1 MHSGSDISRRFYSA
15 VGRYPLREI
24 MVGGRVSGRRAATP
38 RLSVRCGQRLAGPL
52 LAAAFLMVLG
62 GVAALPSALSR
73 RAVASAAVASL
84 GSDSFQVVG
93 IEGERAAVV
102 ARRAAELRR
111 LISAELLGMDEPAE
125 WSPRC
130 VIHVHLTEE
139 SFAEAVGGAP
149 VSARGA
155 TSIEFVGDDVGMRR
169 IDVMGDLPDGVDP
182 AELDGKGLI
191 PDALGHE
198 LVHVILADR
207 FIAGPPPRW
216 ADEGL
221 AMLFDSADKQ
231 RGHDED
237 FRDAAIRGLAWSGLD
252 MFDIEL
258 DPVDIARERVFY
270 GESLALVRWFL
281 AQGSAET
288 FLCFLEDCDE
298 MGLGDALDR
307 HYGITSLV
315 EFDSRWQAVLTA
327 AR

>member
-1 MHSGSDISRRFYSA
+1 MHSASERFRRFSPAVLRYPPREITGGQRVSRR
-15 VGRYPLREI
+15 
-24 MVGGRVSGRRAATP
+24 RVSTP

-52 LAAAFLMVLG
+52 LAAAFLAMLG
-62 GVAALPSALSR
+62 GVAALPSAASR
-73 RAVASAAVASL
+73 RAVASAAVAGL
-84 GSDSFQVVG
+84 GCDSFQVVG
-93 IEGERAAVV
+93 IDGERAAVV
-102 ARRAAELRR
+102 ARCAAEFRR
-111 LISAELLGMDEPAE
+111 QISAELLGIDEPAE

-130 VIHVHLTEE
+130 TIHVHLTEE

-149 VSARGA
+149 ISARGA

-169 IDVMGDLPDGVDP
+169 IDVMGDL
-182 AELDGKGLI
+182 LDGESWSGDSLDHLI

-207 FIAGPPPRW
+207 FIDGPPPRW

-221 AMLFDSADKQ
+221 AMLFDSAEKQ

-258 DPVDIARERVFY
+258 DPADIARERVFY

-281 AQGSAET
+281 GQGSAGT
-288 FLCFLEDCDE
+288 FLAFLDDCE
-298 MGLGDALDR
+298 ECGLAESLDR
-307 HYGITSLV
+307 HYGIRSLV
-315 EFDSRWQAVLTA
+315 EFDSRWQSVLTA

>member
-1 MHSGSDISRRFYSA
+1 MHSGTARSRCFNPA

-24 MVGGRVSGRRAATP
+24 TGGRRVSRYRVSTP
-38 RLSVRCGQRLAGPL
+38 RLSVRCVQRLAGPV
-52 LAAAFLMVLG
+52 LAAAFLAVLG
-62 GVAALPSALSR
+62 GVAAFPSAASR

-84 GSDSFQVVG
+84 GVDSFQVVG

-111 LISAELLGMDEPAE
+111 LISAELLGIDEPSE

-130 VIHVHLTEE
+130 TIHVHLTEE

-149 VSARGA
+149 ISARGA
-155 TSIEFVGDDVGMRR
+155 TSIEFVGNDIGMRR
-169 IDVMGDLPDGVDP
+169 IDVMGDLLGGLGS
-182 AELDGKGLI
+182 AEGNGEGLI

-207 FIAGPPPRW
+207 FVDGPPPRW

-221 AMLFDSADKQ
+221 AMLFDSPEKQ
-231 RGHDED
+231 QGHDED

-252 MFDIEL
+252 MFEIDL
-258 DPVDIARERVFY
+258 DPADIARERVFY

-281 AQGSAET
+281 GQGSADT
-288 FLCFLEDCDE
+288 FLCFLEDCDSS
-298 MGLGDALDR
+298 GLADALDR
-307 HYGITSLV
+307 HYGFTSLV
-315 EFDSRWQAVLTA
+315 EFDGRWQAVLTA